1 HLGLIYYKREEYKSA
16 FTYMKRA
23 AKAGH
28 VEAMVKLGLMYK
40 NGWGTKV
47 KPEEAVYWWSQASD
61 IGSAEAIEYLEGE
74 RKLQN
79 GKSNIAANNDVCED
93 NSAVDEEKLTL
104 EDFRGPESGQFNV
117 FDEFS
122 FGSKSDFDSFGDIEE
137 ESCSDNN
144 MELLSSYFEEIEEM
158 NASNVSQRDAV
169 KNILDKIINDQKI
182 DDWSFYPNIDS
193 KAIVAA
199 NNNYAG
205 RNLPF
210 QVMGIYDDAII
221 PAFKGR
227 SGIMLTSK
235 KLIASQNINI
245 LLENIKDIS
254 IQDKVLSITCIDGSK
269 YQYDSKKSFSENV
282 VLEKLILAM
291 AYIAKIY
298 RG

>member
-1 HLGLIYYKREEYKSA
+1 
-16 FTYMKRA
+16 
-23 AKAGH
+23 
-28 VEAMVKLGLMYK
+28 
-40 NGWGTKV
+40 
-47 KPEEAVYWWSQASD
+47 
-61 IGSAEAIEYLEGE
+61 
-74 RKLQN
+74 
-79 GKSNIAANNDVCED
+79 
-93 NSAVDEEKLTL
+93 
-104 EDFRGPESGQFNV
+104 
-117 FDEFS
+117 
-122 FGSKSDFDSFGDIEE
+122 
-137 ESCSDNN
+137 